1 MGKSSVA
8 HAVRSLI
15 PRQLAQA
22 FGTALLLSLAACG
35 GGGGGGSEPNA
46 GTNETPQGNTTAPA
60 PAPSGT
66 APSPQPAPAPA
77 PVAQAPAL
85 PTRVEA
91 FRLATQASFGPTEP
105 LLTQIQSVGASAWV
119 DAQLALPA
127 TVTHLPRW
135 RVATA
140 KVKATGQSGAKAV
153 ASPNELISSFFER
166 ALNADDQLRQ
176 RAAFALSQ
184 IFVVSLT
191 DLADER
197 AEALADY
204 QDMLARN
211 AFGNFRVLLQEV
223 STHPAMGMYLSHIK
237 NRKGDPLTGRQP
249 DQNFAREVMQL
260 FSIGLYQLRP
270 DGTVQLDGAGQ
281 PVESYSADDIV
292 GLSRVFTGFS
302 WGGADQQSQRFW
314 GTAGYQDANRFAMA
328 MQGYSRFHEA
338 GSKTF
343 LGTGVA
349 AQGVADPA
357 ASLKVAMDAL
367 FNHPNVGPFIGRQLI
382 QRLVTSHPSPA
393 YVSRVAAA
401 FNNNG
406 LGVRGD
412 MQAVFRAVLLDEE
425 ARSSNLA
432 QQDRYGKLREPVL
445 RLTAYLRA
453 FDAKSDS
460 GVVYMGS
467 TDDVTSQLSQTP
479 WRSPSVF
486 NFYRPGYVP
495 PGGEAAAL
503 GLTLPE
509 MQITSEGSTVGY
521 VNFMLNAVERG
532 VGLKGPDGKAA
543 RPDLQVNLATEIA
556 LAEQP
561 EALLTHVQARLLP
574 GPASAALS
582 SEVLAAI
589 NSVTIPKPKGDNAT
603 VIENAKRHRVLTAIA
618 LTLVSPEFIVQK

>member
-1 MGKSSVA
+1 MGNPSPA
-8 HAVRSLI
+8 LLARAVI
-15 PRQLAQA
+15 PRRLAQA
-22 FGTALLLSLAACG
+22 FSAAVLLSLAACG
-35 GGGGGGSEPNA
+35 GGGGAEPAAGS
-46 GTNETPQGNTTAPA
+46 NETPQGSKPAPA
-60 PAPSGT
+60 PAPT
-66 APSPQPAPAPA
+66 PTNPAPAPQPAPAPT
-77 PVAQAPAL
+77 PVAPAPSPTL
-85 PTRVEA
+85 PTRADA
-91 FRLATQASFGPTEP
+91 FRLATQATFGPTEP
-105 LLTQIQSVGASAWV
+105 VIAQIQTVGAPAWV

-127 TVTHLPRW
+127 TTTHLPRW
-135 RVATA
+135 RAATA
-140 KVKATGQSGAKAV
+140 KAKLLDAKAV
-153 ASPNELISSFFER
+153 ASSNELISSFYER

-184 IFVVSLT
+184 IFVVSQAELGE
-191 DLADER
+191 ER

-211 AFGNFRVLLQEV
+211 AFGNFRTLLQDV
-223 STHPAMGMYLSHIK
+223 SMHPAMGLYLSHIK

-270 DGTVQLDGAGQ
+270 DGSVVLDGAGK

-292 GLSRVFTGFS
+292 GLSQVFTGFS
-302 WGGADQQSQRFW
+302 WGGPDQQNQRFW
-314 GTAGYQDANRFAMA
+314 GSPGYLDANRYAMP
-328 MQGYSRFHEA
+328 MQGYSRFHEQA
-338 GSKTF
+338 AKSF

-357 ASLKVAMDAL
+357 ASLKVAMDTL

-393 YVSRVAAA
+393 YVSRVAGV

-412 MQAVFRAVLLDEE
+412 MKAVFRAVLLDEE
-425 ARSSNLA
+425 ARSATVA
-432 QQDRYGKLREPVL
+432 QDERYGKLREPVL

-453 FDAKSDS
+453 FGAKSDS
-460 GVVYMGS
+460 GVVLMGN
-467 TDDVTSQLSQTP
+467 TDDVTTQLSQTP

-509 MQITSEGSTVGY
+509 MQITSEGSTAGY
-521 VNFMLNAVERG
+521 VNYMLLALERG
-532 VGLKGPDGKAA
+532 VGLKGADGKAT
-543 RPDLQVNLATEIA
+543 RPDLQADISAAIA
-556 LAEQP
+556 LADRP
-561 EALLTHVQARLLP
+561 EALLAHVHSRLLP
-574 GPASAALS
+574 GSASATLS
-582 SEVLAAI
+582 NETLAAI
-589 NSVTIPKPKGDNAT
+589 NSVTIPAPKNNNTAA
-603 VIENAKRHRVLTAIA
+603 IESAKRNRALTALA

>member
-1 MGKSSVA
+1 MGNSSA
-8 HAVRSLI
+8 ALSTRSVI

-35 GGGGGGSEPNA
+35 GGGGAEPSAASTETAQGSKPVA
-46 GTNETPQGNTTAPA
+46 PPAPTSPAPAPA
-60 PAPSGT
+60 PAPSPG
-66 APSPQPAPAPA
+66 
-77 PVAQAPAL
+77 AQAPASAL
-85 PTRVEA
+85 PTRAEA

-105 LLTQIQSVGASAWV
+105 LLTQIQTVGAPAWV
-119 DAQLALPA
+119 DAQLAMPA

-135 RVATA
+135 RAATA
-140 KVKATGQSGAKAV
+140 KAKSADPAAV
-153 ASPNELISSFFER
+153 ASPNELISSFYER

-211 AFGNFRVLLQEV
+211 AFGNFRTLLQEV
-223 STHPAMGMYLSHIK
+223 STHPAMGLYLSHIK

-270 DGTVQLDGAGQ
+270 DGSVVLDGTGK

-292 GLSRVFTGFS
+292 GLSQVFTGFS
-302 WGGADQQSQRFW
+302 WGGPDQLNQRFW
-314 GTAGYQDANRFAMA
+314 NAPSHLDANRFVMP
-328 MQGYSRFHEA
+328 MQGYPRFHEQGA
-338 GSKTF
+338 KAF

-357 ASLKVAMDAL
+357 ASLKVAMDTL

-393 YVSRVAAA
+393 YVSRVAAV

-412 MQAVFRAVLLDEE
+412 MKAVFKAVLLDEE
-425 ARSSNLA
+425 ARNTTLA
-432 QQDRYGKLREPVL
+432 QQERYGKVREPVL

-453 FDAKSDS
+453 FGAKSDS
-460 GVVYMGS
+460 GVVYMGN
-467 TDDVTSQLSQTP
+467 TDDATSQLSQTP

-509 MQITSEGSTVGY
+509 MQITNEGSTAGY
-521 VNFMLNAVERG
+521 VNFIVAAVDRG
-532 VGLKGPDGKAA
+532 VGLKGADGKAA
-543 RPDLQVNLATEIA
+543 RPDLQVNLANEITMA
-556 LAEQP
+556 DKPETLLA
-561 EALLTHVQARLLP
+561 HVHARLLP
-574 GPASAALS
+574 GLSSAALS
-582 SEVLAAI
+582 SESLAAI
-589 NSVTIPKPKGDNAT
+589 NSVTIPVPKGNNAGA
-603 VIENAKRHRVLTAIA
+603 IESAKRHRVLTALT